1 MNYGIILAVSSL
13 ILISCNL
20 LGNKIA
26 KKLNLND
33 KIQYTS
39 FGFVILMSFL
49 FVFYLPLVWFK
60 VNANIINLIF
70 ILIMI
75 GLLFVSII
83 IKSEKISY
91 HRKDLLLIVA
101 YVVIM
106 VILSTK
112 VGLSEQTSD
121 SNFYFTI
128 VQRNINSQIVGQFLG
143 YSGGIYNNSVIGIQY
158 LYQSF
163 YQFFSAILWLL
174 NLLFKDVI
182 MNSAVYMWVSNI
194 LFYFFS
200 FEAILNVKN
209 LTKNTSSFVVNIV
222 FIGLYIQTL
231 YYNITFPHVGVIFLT
246 SLITNLIIILYAH
259 FKDGIQ
265 VNPLVII
272 FYNIA
277 MISCASSGFFLGF
290 FMVYSYIMMS
300 LFFNLNNILKHIFYL
315 ALPTLVYSIVFMNNL
330 IFTII
335 VLLFELVLM
344 LIAYLSIRKEHVVD
358 IINKC
363 ARIMMLLMP
372 IVFTILGIIKY
383 QNSYLSVL
391 SHFFAQHSVYDR
403 VEDYLIFKGIGAILI
418 NSLYYCCLVA
428 LFLKSKTKK
437 LAVMLVI
444 IIITF
449 ANPLVLPFVMTY
461 ITGVEVYQRILY
473 LVFSSGFIMIGIDI
487 IIETLKDNKIV
498 QKMLLIMIIAIS
510 SYYTYRNIRYGYHQF
525 FKPTA
530 NFNVLY
536 KLDQSVVDTGN
547 ALKYIIDDEKLY
559 YPKVISQ
566 TEGLLIIEP
575 RITLMNGMIEK
586 SNIDDA
592 YPNDP
597 KMKELLSIFYKPLYP
612 GDDQT
617 RLTSKYQDVDNILE
631 KTKIDF
637 IIVDKSLHVL
647 DKDNQWVPLYY
658 FLLESCTIMYQ
669 NDEYVIF
676 RYYH

>member
-1 MNYGIILAVSSL
+1 
-13 ILISCNL
+13 
-20 LGNKIA
+20 
-26 KKLNLND
+26 
-33 KIQYTS
+33 
-39 FGFVILMSFL
+39 
-49 FVFYLPLVWFK
+49 
-60 VNANIINLIF
+60 
-70 ILIMI
+70 
-75 GLLFVSII
+75 
-83 IKSEKISY
+83 
-91 HRKDLLLIVA
+91 
-101 YVVIM
+101 
-106 VILSTK
+106 
-112 VGLSEQTSD
+112 
-121 SNFYFTI
+121 
-128 VQRNINSQIVGQFLG
+128 
-143 YSGGIYNNSVIGIQY
+143 
-158 LYQSF
+158 
-163 YQFFSAILWLL
+163 
-174 NLLFKDVI
+174 
-182 MNSAVYMWVSNI
+182 
-194 LFYFFS
+194 
-200 FEAILNVKN
+200 
-209 LTKNTSSFVVNIV
+209 
-222 FIGLYIQTL
+222 
-231 YYNITFPHVGVIFLT
+231 
-246 SLITNLIIILYAH
+246 
-259 FKDGIQ
+259 
-265 VNPLVII
+265 
-272 FYNIA
+272 
-277 MISCASSGFFLGF
+277 
-290 FMVYSYIMMS
+290 
-300 LFFNLNNILKHIFYL
+300 
-315 ALPTLVYSIVFMNNL
+315 
-330 IFTII
+330 
-335 VLLFELVLM
+335 
-344 LIAYLSIRKEHVVD
+344 
-358 IINKC
+358 
-363 ARIMMLLMP
+363 
-372 IVFTILGIIKY
+372 
-383 QNSYLSVL
+383 
-391 SHFFAQHSVYDR
+391 
-403 VEDYLIFKGIGAILI
+403 
-418 NSLYYCCLVA
+418 
-428 LFLKSKTKK
+428 
-437 LAVMLVI
+437 MLVI